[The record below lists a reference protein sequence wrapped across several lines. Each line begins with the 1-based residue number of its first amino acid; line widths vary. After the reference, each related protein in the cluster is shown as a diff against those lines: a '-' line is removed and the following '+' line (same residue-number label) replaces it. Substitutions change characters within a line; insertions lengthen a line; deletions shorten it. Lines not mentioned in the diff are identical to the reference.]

1 MVRSVTK
8 KYQIWL
14 AGFYDDFNGA
24 RAIPDYLQSPSDA
37 PYSST
42 ASIVSHFGNPMNG
55 EASLNPRYRFS
66 IADRDLIGSIQV
78 SGVSNANNNQYL
90 RNNGV
95 FEWLSRDVKRNSFD
109 EWEGRV

>member
-24 RAIPDYLQSPSDA
+24 RAIPDYLQLPSDTS
-37 PYSST
+37 YSIT
-42 ASIVSHFGNPMNG
+42 VSHFGNPMNG

-66 IADRDLIGSIQV
+66 IADRKLIGSTHV
-78 SGVSNANNNQYL
+78 SGVTSANQY
-90 RNNGV
+90 
-95 FEWLSRDVKRNSFD
+95 K
-109 EWEGRV
+109 